1 MSVAGIVPITGIR
14 MESLCAVILIVRLM
28 GVLLLILII
37 VRSMR
42 KNEYF
47 RSQYQ
52 KR

>member
-1 MSVAGIVPITGIR
+1 MSVAGIVLITAIK
-14 MESLCAVILIVRLM
+14 MESLCVVILIVRLM
-28 GVLLLILII
+28 GVLLPILII